1 MNWLKKMFK
10 KKKISYSTIDKQKL
24 LIIDETA
31 EILSENLGIIEERA
45 DELFSTCTKAYN
57 DYKKLHFALE
67 YIVDQCNHTNEIVYA
82 MMIFGKIVEKENAKG
97 QLLEQLKTMF
107 GNG

>member
-10 KKKISYSTIDKQKL
+10 KKKISYSTVDKHKL
-24 LIIDETA
+24 LIIDESA
-31 EILSENLGIIEERA
+31 EMLSENFGIVEERA
-45 DELFSTCTKAYN
+45 DELFSTCTQAYN
-57 DYKKLHFALE
+57 EHKKLHFALE
-67 YIVDQCNHTNEIVYA
+67 YIVEQCNHTNEIVYA